1 MSWKEGR
8 AGEKSPWGGQ
18 HTTLTPSPIL
28 GGEGAGKGAYQT
40 LERNLEGE
48 SIVSGER
55 ELSAASCCWEIKS
68 DDHRET
74 TGAFGSLA
82 AVGDTDCENTV
93 PPSTARSGRWKGLL
107 FYLGSRRWMGRTRFQ
122 GRLGENI
129 AAPCPQASS

>member
-1 MSWKEGR
+1 MRWDELERGENRGEQSLGR
-8 AGEKSPWGGQ
+8 AAHHP
-18 HTTLTPSPIL
+18 PIPNT

-93 PPSTARSGRWKGLL
+93 PPSTARSGR
-107 FYLGSRRWMGRTRFQ
+107 
-122 GRLGENI
+122 
-129 AAPCPQASS
+129 